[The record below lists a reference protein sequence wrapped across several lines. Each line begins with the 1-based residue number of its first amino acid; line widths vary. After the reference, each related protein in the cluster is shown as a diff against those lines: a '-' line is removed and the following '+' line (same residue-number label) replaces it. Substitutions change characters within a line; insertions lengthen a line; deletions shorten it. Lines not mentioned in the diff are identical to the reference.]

1 MGHLPSKLTKKSEK
15 PKTKTV
21 KLGGL
26 TFNKKKKVK
35 KSPSFSN
42 KTPEFTPVNSYSF
55 NNTDDI
61 DARRKMQDQL
71 AFDSDIFVLNQ
82 MMMCV
87 QFFGNFER

>member
-1 MGHLPSKLTKKSEK
+1 MGHLPSKLSKKNGK
-15 PKTKTV
+15 I
-21 KLGGL
+21 
-26 TFNKKKKVK
+26 KKKGKVK
-35 KSPSFSN
+35 KSPSFNN
-42 KTPEFTPVNSYSF
+42 KTANFSPVNAFSF
-55 NNTDDI
+55 DNTDDI